1 MQQFD
6 KENFAAQVLG
16 SPEPVV
22 VDFWSPKCDP
32 CLALMPDMEALAQR
46 YEGKAR
52 FGKVN
57 ILENRRLAISQKV
70 LGVPNISVYVGGG
83 KVAELTGDDI
93 AIEAVAEALDR
104 LVD

>member
-6 KENFAAQVLG
+6 KENFAVRVLA

-32 CLALMPDMEALAQR
+32 CLALMPDMEALARR

-70 LGVPNISVYVGGG
+70 LGVPNISLYVGGG

-93 AIEAVAEALDR
+93 ASDAVEEALKR
-104 LVD
+104 LLY

>member
-6 KENFAAQVLG
+6 KENFTVQVLA

-32 CLALMPDMEALAQR
+32 CLALMPDMEALARR

-70 LGVPNISVYVGGG
+70 LGVPNISLYVGGG

-93 AIEAVAEALDR
+93 ASEAVEEALKR
-104 LVD
+104 LLH